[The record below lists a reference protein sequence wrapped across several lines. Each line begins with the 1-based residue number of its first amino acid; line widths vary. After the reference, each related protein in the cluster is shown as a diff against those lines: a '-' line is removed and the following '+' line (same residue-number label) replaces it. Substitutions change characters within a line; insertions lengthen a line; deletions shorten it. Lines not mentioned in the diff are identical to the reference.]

1 MKRGASGLSLVV
13 GVDKPAGMSS
23 HDVVNRCR
31 ALFGEKR
38 VGHAGTLDP
47 LASGVLPVCIGP
59 ATRLAAFLTEH
70 DKHYRVSIAFGA
82 ATDTDDAAGTVTRTG
97 VVPAKALDRRFAE
110 EFVAGL
116 VGKHRQM
123 PPVYSAIKV
132 GGVKACDAARKG
144 RIIDLAPRDIEVY
157 DARFEGVQVAEA
169 PSDAVDATVQA
180 VWDVSF
186 HVSKGTYIRSLARDI
201 GLKVDC
207 PTHVAQLRRMAAGGI
222 TLDDCVSLE
231 ALERLGEGAAIDPVR
246 KLGHR
251 FFYGADG
258 IAERISHGSPVR
270 AGDVQ
275 LFDYLRRSASEQLC
289 ACTSGVRES
298 CAPPSDGELFS
309 VVSDNKLQAIYAYD
323 EGRGAYLP
331 ECVFQIGVSRGCDIH
346 R

>member
-157 DARFEGVQVAEA
+157 DARLEGVQVAEA
-169 PSDAVDATVQA
+169 HSDAVDATVQA

-186 HVSKGTYIRSLARDI
+186 HVSKGTYIRSLARDV
-201 GLKVDC
+201 GVALGC
-207 PTHVAQLRRMAAGGI
+207 PAHVAALRRTRVGGLG
-222 TLDDCVSLE
+222 LDECVSLE
-231 ALERLGEGAAIDPVR
+231 ALARLHEQAALDPVR
-246 KLGHR
+246 MLGLR
-251 FFYGADG
+251 IAFLDEARRAAVANGAALDAAG
-258 IAERISHGSPVR
+258 VALFERRRASADAE
-270 AGDVQ
+270 
-275 LFDYLRRSASEQLC
+275 LC
-289 ACTSGVRES
+289 ACTAGMRES
-298 CAPPSDGELFS
+298 CELPRDGEL
-309 VVSDNKLQAIYAYD
+309 VSLVAGNRLVGLYEYD
-323 EGRGAYLP
+323 REGGRYRP
-331 ECVFQIGVSRGCDIH
+331 RCVFQTGVSRGGDL
-346 R
+346 